1 MANVI
6 NLDKLFDQ
14 TTPIQL
20 RVNKTNI
27 QIGREKEEFTLSLA
41 QWLRMNGVQKYET
54 NLEKDGIH
62 SLADLYKNQALMK
75 TAGLQTCMPPLW
87 GRQLSKLSVV
97 VFLKHCQKHIELR
110 DTFFL
115 FHADLICTCAS
126 FSVEMQLQNQL
137 KLS

>member
-20 RVNKTNI
+20 RVNKTSI

-62 SLADLYKNQALMK
+62 YLADLYKNQASISEVKFFYTRTKTMK
-75 TAGLQTCMPPLW
+75 N
-87 GRQLSKLSVV
+87 
-97 VFLKHCQKHIELR
+97 
-110 DTFFL
+110 
-115 FHADLICTCAS
+115 
-126 FSVEMQLQNQL
+126 LQNIL
-137 KLS
+137 I